1 MTTHEGVS
9 FAEAAQKAF
18 VATEEIFREP
28 PPVALSLP
36 SALAQDPLLSVEDF
50 TVEHACP
57 APSRLDVP
65 TRHTM
70 PTGSLTQISHGLMR
84 YTHIVLD
91 NDKQLFFLKK
101 YSFIQL

>member
-50 TVEHACP
+50 TVEHASP
-57 APSRLDVP
+57 TPLGLDVP
-65 TRHTM
+65 PRQTTLAASLIQIPPGTM
-70 PTGSLTQISHGLMR
+70 RSAP
-84 YTHIVLD
+84 IVLD
-91 NDKQLFFLKK
+91 DGKQSFFLQK
-101 YSFIQL
+101 